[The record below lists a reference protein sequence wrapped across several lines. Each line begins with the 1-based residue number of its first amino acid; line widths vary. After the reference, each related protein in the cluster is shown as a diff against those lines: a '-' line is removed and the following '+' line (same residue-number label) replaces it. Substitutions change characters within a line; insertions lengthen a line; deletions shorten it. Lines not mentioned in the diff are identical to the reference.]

1 MAERYQARS
10 VLPRSFRCLPDTR
23 RVVQGTILATRYPER
38 CWGFAL
44 PRRFSQ
50 VLRERHSR
58 VQCKFGEMSMKSMN
72 WWWKSHPPWSGCEL
86 WRGTRQTVIWG
97 PPTSPPK
104 ASNLTEESY
113 GASKYFE
120 W

>member
-23 RVVQGTILATRYPER
+23 RLVQGTILATRYPER

-58 VQCKFGEMSMKSMN
+58 VQCKFGEMSVKSM
-72 WWWKSHPPWSGCEL
+72 KLVVE
-86 WRGTRQTVIWG
+86 V
-97 PPTSPPK
+97 PPTVVRMRVVARDSTNGNMGT
-104 ASNLTEESY
+104 ADLTPEGEQ
-113 GASKYFE
+113 FH
-120 W
+120 